1 MGAQAALMR
10 LTRDAPAV
18 AAAGELLEALKAENA
33 QLQVRCC
40 GAETFSD
47 GCGCA
52 ALLVSELCTGVIGRC
67 MGTDGIDT

>member
-1 MGAQAALMR
+1 MGVSDIVLYAMICSIEQFVNAQAALMR

-40 GAETFSD
+40 SGA
-47 GCGCA
+47 G
-52 ALLVSELCTGVIGRC
+52 AL
-67 MGTDGIDT
+67 